1 MLELGKKQRLSI
13 IKKVDF
19 GVYLA
24 EHMPSKTENAA
35 DVETVLLPA
44 KQVPEEFDVG
54 DSLEVFLY
62 KDSKDRLIATV
73 NEPLVTLGQIA
84 FMEVA
89 QVSKIGAFLSWG
101 LERDLFLPFKEQ
113 TRPVKAGDRIL
124 AALYIDKSNRLAA
137 TMKLYPYLEIAEGYQ
152 KDDMVTGTVYELA
165 KGFGAYVAVDDKYQG
180 MIPAKE
186 PWNGVQPG
194 DVVTAR
200 VTAVKED
207 GKLDLSLRQKAYIQ
221 MDVDGEKIL
230 ARLKEENGFLSLGD
244 KSSPEEIRAAFDMS
258 KNEYKRAIGRLYKQK
273 KIEIGDREIRLLEK

>member
-24 EHMPSKTENAA
+24 EHMPSKTENAT

-73 NEPLVTLGQIA
+73 NEPLVTLGRIA
-84 FMEVA
+84 SMEVA
-89 QVSKIGAFLSWG
+89 QVSGIGAFLSWG

-230 ARLKEENGFLSLGD
+230 ARLKEENGFLPLGD

-273 KIEIGDREIRLLEK
+273 KIEIGDREIRLIEK

>member
-24 EHMPSKTENAA
+24 EHMPARGETEK
-35 DVETVLLPA
+35 DMEKVLLPA

-62 KDSKDRLIATV
+62 RDSKDRLIATV
-73 NEPLVTLGQIA
+73 NEPLVTLGEVA
-84 FMEVA
+84 RLKVA
-89 QVSKIGAFLSWG
+89 QVTKIGAFLSWG
-101 LERDLFLPFKEQ
+101 LEKDLFLPFKEQ
-113 TRPVKAGDRIL
+113 TKRIKAGEEIL

-137 TMKLYPYLEIAEGYQ
+137 TMKLYPYLKTGSDYA

-165 KGFGAYVAVDDKYQG
+165 RGFGAYVAVDDRYQA

-186 PWNGVQPG
+186 PWNNIEPG
-194 DVVTAR
+194 DEITAR

-207 GKLDLSLRQKAYIQ
+207 GKLDLSLRQKAYMQ
-221 MDVDGEKIL
+221 LDPDGEKIL
-230 ARLKEENGFLSLGD
+230 SLLKERGGSLPLGD
-244 KSSPEEIRAAFDMS
+244 KSSPEEIRETLGMS
-258 KNEYKRAIGRLYKQK
+258 KNEFKRAIGHLYKQK
-273 KIEIGDREIRLLEK
+273 QIRIAEKEIHLV

>member
-13 IKKVDF
+13 VKKTDF

-24 EHMPSKTENAA
+24 EHMPVRGEDIKEM
-35 DVETVLLPA
+35 EKVLLPA

-73 NEPLVTLGQIA
+73 HEPAMTLGGVAKLQ
-84 FMEVA
+84 VA

-101 LERDLFLPFKEQ
+101 LEKDLFLPFKEQ
-113 TRPVKAGDRIL
+113 TRRVDAGDEIL
-124 AALYIDKSNRLAA
+124 AALYVDKSGRLAA
-137 TMKLYPYLEIAEGYQ
+137 TMKLYPYLETAKGYQ
-152 KDDMVTGTVYELA
+152 KDDQVAGTVYELA
-165 KGFGAYVAVDDKYQG
+165 PGFGAYVAVDDKYQG

-186 PWNGVQPG
+186 PLNGIAPG

-207 GKLDLSLRQKAYIQ
+207 GKLDLSLRRKAYEQ
-221 MDVDGEKIL
+221 MNPDGEKLL
-230 ARLKEENGFLSLGD
+230 AMLQEAGGSIPLGD
-244 KSSPEEIRAAFDMS
+244 KSSPREIRETFGMS
-258 KNEYKRAIGRLYKQK
+258 KNEFKRAAGHLYKQK
-273 KIEIGDREIRLLEK
+273 KITIGEKEIRLV

>member
-84 FMEVA
+84 SMEVA
-89 QVSKIGAFLSWG
+89 QVSGIGAFLSWG

-230 ARLKEENGFLSLGD
+230 ARLKEENGFLPLGD

-273 KIEIGDREIRLLEK
+273 KIEIGDREIRLTEK